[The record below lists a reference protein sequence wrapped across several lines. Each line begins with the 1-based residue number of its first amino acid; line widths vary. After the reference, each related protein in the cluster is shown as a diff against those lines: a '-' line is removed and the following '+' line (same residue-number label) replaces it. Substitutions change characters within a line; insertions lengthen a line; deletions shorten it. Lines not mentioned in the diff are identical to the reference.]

1 MIRFTP
7 LGVLAAL
14 VAGPGTLH
22 AAQAQRGSPPIVDS
36 VPSGSVQ
43 ALDGA
48 AITSLPVDSVAG
60 ALLLLPAVSPAQD
73 GGLSLR
79 GGSGAETG
87 TYLDGV
93 PVSPG
98 TRRMRLGIGTNALAD
113 ARVFQGPLP
122 AWAGNAGA
130 GVVALTTRRAGETMS
145 GGIDFGTDRFAGAS
159 KLGLNRLGVS
169 AAGPLSRAARFFV
182 AGVTQGQTSA
192 EFGRDAR
199 DVPVFVAAGTDTT
212 VAVPA
217 TAGDPL
223 SDTTYV
229 DIPALAVFR
238 GDCSTFA
245 SSVNPGIAD
254 NYGVDCRGDRAPASM
269 RSFYQI
275 GGGIDADAGSG
286 ARISV
291 TAFRSRDQARRFDYA
306 LLYNPTALFAEQ
318 SRSAMYT
325 AALGSAPGAGRS
337 WRLGISRQ
345 SDRLLVGP
353 LTVESE
359 AETRN
364 PSAGL
369 FLSGFEFRHDL
380 ESFPIDSQLIV
391 NYQRNTLGS
400 RRSPYDLE
408 NDDQYRFVD
417 QYRNNAYGVSGF
429 VEGGGPLGA
438 ITLLEERRTV
448 AFGDVSW
455 TVSPHSRVTIGGE
468 HVRYGVE
475 SYDHQL
481 TSQAGS
487 GIFSENPR
495 RLGLFAEDVIDL
507 GNVRLSLGIRYDRF
521 DSRAARP
528 HALDTIA
535 FVPGTTTPNPT
546 FGTYR
551 YFPRVASYGLDAT
564 FVVNGRTLDLVSFI
578 PDETH
583 SAWSP
588 RLSAELPIGRAA
600 VRAGYARHALVPDFA
615 ALFAGINTDLSIT
628 SPTSAF
634 GTDLGLARS
643 SVMELGLRYQFATGT
658 MIDVSAYQRDTDG
671 DAQLTMLAA
680 ADPTRRN
687 SSVDLRVIDDMGEAR
702 YRGLDARV
710 EHRAG
715 PLFGV
720 FGYAFQHGRTTVGG
734 EGGILPALSVRT
746 ANERPHALSGVLGF
760 DAARDPQRR
769 GPLAGSA
776 AWITFRYVSGAP
788 LAACQAAGTAP
799 VGVPC
804 VVADPLVPVVPSDA
818 GSRLPSF
825 RQIDLRL
832 VRRLSSG
839 RRAVSLYLDVR
850 NLFNTRNLVRV
861 FRSTGETDDPAVRD
875 AYVAQTLAGIDAEA
889 QRNGAATGSGA
900 IDLTFAGQGTA
911 GCATWVSAGG
921 AGLVPNCVALVRAE
935 QRFGNGDG
943 SYELDEQR
951 RAASAAFDALGEGGL
966 AGAPRRMRLGIEVG
980 F

>member
-1 MIRFTP
+1 MSRLTP
-7 LGVLAAL
+7 LVALLAL

-22 AAQAQRGSPPIVDS
+22 AAQAEQGTVPAADS
-36 VPSGSVQ
+36 LPSGSVQ

-48 AITSLPVDSVAG
+48 AITSLPVDSVGG
-60 ALLLLPAVSPAQD
+60 ALLLLPGVGPARD

-79 GGSGAETG
+79 GGAGGETA

-98 TRRMRLGIGTNALAD
+98 TRRMRLGIGPNALAE
-113 ARVFQGPLP
+113 ARVLQGPLP

-159 KLGLNRLGVS
+159 RLGLNRLGVS
-169 AAGPLSRAARFFV
+169 AAGPLSRAARFFL

-199 DVPVFVAAGTDTT
+199 DAPIFVPAGTDTT

-217 TAGDPL
+217 TGGDPL

-238 GDCSTFA
+238 GDCSAFE

-254 NYGVDCRGDRAPASM
+254 NYGVDCRGDRTPASM

-275 GGGIDADAGSG
+275 GGGLDADAGSG

-291 TAFRSRDQARRFDYA
+291 TAFRSRDQARRFDYE

-318 SRSAMYT
+318 TRSAVYT
-325 AALGSAPGAGRS
+325 AALGSIPGAARS
-337 WRLGISRQ
+337 WRLGLSRQ
-345 SDRLLVGP
+345 SDRLLAGP
-353 LTVESE
+353 LTAESE

-380 ESFPIDSQLIV
+380 ESFPIDSQLV
-391 NYQRNTLGS
+391 TNYRRNTPGS

-408 NDDQYRFVD
+408 NTDQYRFTE
-417 QYRNNAYGVSGF
+417 QYRNNAYGVTGF

-438 ITLLEERRTV
+438 ITLLEERRTI

-455 TVSPHSRVTIGGE
+455 AVSPRARVTIGGE
-468 HVRYGVE
+468 YVRYGVD

-487 GIFSENPR
+487 GIFSADPR
-495 RLGLFAEDVIDL
+495 RLGLFAEDVMDL
-507 GNVRLSLGIRYDRF
+507 GNIRLSLGLRYDRF

-535 FVPGTTTPNPT
+535 FVPGTTTPSPT

-564 FVVNGRTLDLVSFI
+564 FVVDGRTLDLVSFI

-588 RLSAELPIGRAA
+588 RLTAEMPIGRGT

-628 SPTSAF
+628 SPASAF
-634 GTDLGLARS
+634 GTDLGFARS
-643 SVMELGLRYQFATGT
+643 SVMELGLRYEFAPGT

-671 DAQLTMLAA
+671 DPQSTILTA

-687 SSVDLRVIDDMGEAR
+687 SSVDLRVIDDAGEAR

-720 FGYAFQHGRTTVGG
+720 FGYSFQHGRTTVGG
-734 EGGILPALSVRT
+734 DGSVLPAVSVRT
-746 ANERPHALSGVLGF
+746 ANERPHALSAVLGF
-760 DAARDPQRR
+760 DAAQDPARR
-769 GPLAGSA
+769 GPLTGSA
-776 AWITFRYVSGAP
+776 AWITLRYLSGAP
-788 LAACQAAGTAP
+788 LAACQAGGTAP

-804 VVADPLVPVVPSDA
+804 VVADLLGPVFPSDA
-818 GSRLPSF
+818 GSRLPSY

-832 VRRLSSG
+832 VRRLTSG

-875 AYVAQTLAGIDAEA
+875 EYVALTLAATDAEA
-889 QRNGAATGSGA
+889 QRNGAANASGA
-900 IDLTFAGQGTA
+900 VDLTFAGQGTA

-943 SYELDEQR
+943 SYDLDEQR
-951 RAASAAFDALGEGGL
+951 RAANAAFDARGEGGL